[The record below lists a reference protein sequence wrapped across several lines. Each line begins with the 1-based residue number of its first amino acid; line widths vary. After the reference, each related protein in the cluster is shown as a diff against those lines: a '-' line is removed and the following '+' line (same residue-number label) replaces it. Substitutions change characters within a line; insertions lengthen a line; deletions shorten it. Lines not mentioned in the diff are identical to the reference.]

1 MVNSVKFPSN
11 MFIDFGVDAQAGDTL
26 EIGGTFYNAE
36 LGVEYVVA
44 ESVLTFDGTTW
55 TARFTTLRNNAKADL
70 DNYFATFSQDSYY
83 AEQWT
88 ELSAVVE
95 SAKASLDAVGVEAD
109 LAPIV
114 AQAKVDMD
122 AVLSKAAI
130 DELLSGVKASAKAD
144 LAAYKNQANYKDA
157 GWTEIQ
163 GIISNANAAIDAA
176 HTEADIAAAVEA
188 AKEAMDKVQTAAEA
202 DAEQLKTWRDEA
214 KAEVQAYYGALN
226 FDLYSAEASAMLNGY
241 VATAISTIESATT
254 KADIDAAVAQFKA
267 NVDSVEKVSTDTPS
281 NDSTSQNDTSSAT
294 DSTKKK
300 GCGSVVGSSVALS
313 GIGLAAAAIVALRK
327 KEDNE

>member
-1 MVNSVKFPSN
+1 
-11 MFIDFGVDAQAGDTL
+11 
-26 EIGGTFYNAE
+26 
-36 LGVEYVVA
+36 
-44 ESVLTFDGTTW
+44 
-55 TARFTTLRNNAKADL
+55 
-70 DNYFATFSQDSYY
+70 
-83 AEQWT
+83 
-88 ELSAVVE
+88 
-95 SAKASLDAVGVEAD
+95 
-109 LAPIV
+109 
-114 AQAKVDMD
+114 
-122 AVLSKAAI
+122 
-130 DELLSGVKASAKAD
+130 
-144 LAAYKNQANYKDA
+144 
-157 GWTEIQ
+157 
-163 GIISNANAAIDAA
+163 
-176 HTEADIAAAVEA
+176 
-188 AKEAMDKVQTAAEA
+188 MDKVQTAAEA
-202 DAEQLKTWRDEA
+202 DAAQLKTWRDEA